1 MVGMPQQTFVVVG
14 GNLAGGTAVGTLRE
28 EGFDGRLVLVGE
40 ETHLPYERPPLSKEY
55 LRGEQ
60 DLASI
65 FVRSDDWYR
74 QHDVD
79 ARLGTRATRIDP
91 DGRTVALEGGEEI
104 PYDAL
109 LLATGAR
116 PRLLADSGSERILYL
131 RTIEDSD
138 RIKSRMERARHLVL
152 VGAGFIGAEIAA
164 SARTLGKEVTV
175 LEFAPVPLA
184 RALGTEMG
192 EVYAAIHRDHGV
204 DLHTGEGVETV
215 EDTLG
220 GGVVVTTSA
229 GRTVEVD
236 AVVVGVGIE
245 PRAELAEAAGIEV
258 ANGVLVDPAC
268 RTSVPGIFAA
278 GDVANHD
285 HPLFGRIRVEHYD
298 NALRMG
304 AHVARSMLG
313 SKDPFDHPHWF
324 WSDQYDMN
332 LQYGGFAKEWDEI
345 VTRGSVENRD
355 FCAFYLKDG
364 VLLAA
369 LGLNRGK
376 EVRRA
381 MKLISATARP
391 DPAALRD
398 EDVDLR
404 SLARVG

>member
-1 MVGMPQQTFVVVG
+1 MDGMPQQTFVVVG
-14 GNLAGGTAVGTLRE
+14 GNLAGGTTVGTLRE
-28 EGFDGRLVLVGE
+28 EGFEGRLVLVGE

-65 FVRSDDWYR
+65 FVRPDEWYR

-79 ARLGTRATRIDP
+79 TRLGTRATRIDP
-91 DGRTVALEGGEEI
+91 GGRTVVLEGGEEI

-116 PRLLADSGSERILYL
+116 PRRLADTGSERILYL
-131 RTIEDSD
+131 RTIEDAD

-204 DLHTGEGVETV
+204 DLHTGEGVETG
-215 EDTLG
+215 EDTSG

-229 GRTVEVD
+229 GRKVEGD

-245 PRAELAEAAGIEV
+245 PRAELAEAAGIDV
-258 ANGVLVDPAC
+258 ANGILVDPAC
-268 RTSVPGIFAA
+268 RSSVPGIFAA

-285 HPLFGRIRVEHYD
+285 HPLFGRIRVEHFD
-298 NALRMG
+298 NALKMG
-304 AHVARSMLG
+304 AHAARSMLG
-313 SKDPFDHPHWF
+313 SEDPFDDPHWF

-345 VTRGSVENRD
+345 VTRGSVEDRD

-381 MKLISATARP
+381 MKLISATVRP

-404 SLARVG
+404 SLASVG